1 MGNEFN
7 RNEFIILQCL
17 PDGSVRCCG
26 DASGVI
32 AARRRLR
39 ELSGRGCEFFA
50 MQLHTRAVIFHADAP
65 ALGKRVFQV
74 AYAKPLGRE
83 RAQRLR
89 GLGYGVLSVLGSE
102 WAKKLLGMAAI
113 RPKDI
118 DIFMIGHAA
127 PNWERMEMVEWIRVR
142 YPLARV
148 LAINPPDQQ
157 IPSADYNV
165 LQGHPEIWLPLLDS
179 RVLTPWLPSP

>member
-1 MGNEFN
+1 MEDEFN
-7 RNEFIILQCL
+7 LNEFIILQCL

-32 AARRRLR
+32 RARRRLR

-50 MQLHTRAVIFHADAP
+50 MQMHTRAVIFRAEAP

-74 AYAKPLGRE
+74 AYVESLGRE
-83 RAQRLR
+83 RARR
-89 GLGYGVLSVLGSE
+89 MRRLGYGVLSILGSE
-102 WAKKLLGMAAI
+102 SAKKLLEVAAI

-118 DIFMIGHAA
+118 DIFVIGHAA
-127 PNWERMEMVEWIRVR
+127 PNSERMKVVEWIRAR

-148 LAINPPDQQ
+148 LAINPPDQP

-165 LQGHPEIWLPLLDS
+165 LQGHPETWLPLLDP
-179 RVLTPWLPSP
+179 RVVTSWLPSP

>member
-7 RNEFIILQCL
+7 RDEFIILQCL

-26 DASGVI
+26 DASGLIV
-32 AARRRLR
+32 ARRRLS

-50 MQLHTRAVIFHADAP
+50 MQLHTRAVIFQTEAP
-65 ALGKRVFQV
+65 ALGKRIFQV
-74 AYAKPLGRE
+74 AYAESVGRE
-83 RAQRLR
+83 RAQRMR
-89 GLGYGVLSVLGSE
+89 RLGYGVLSVLGSE
-102 WAKKLLGMAAI
+102 WAKKLLGMAPI

-118 DIFMIGHAA
+118 DIFMVGHAA
-127 PNWERMEMVEWIRVR
+127 PNWERMKMVEWIRAR

-148 LAINPPDQQ
+148 LAINPPAQQ

-165 LQGHPEIWLPLLDS
+165 LLGHPEIWLPLLDS
-179 RVLTPWLPSP
+179 HAVTSWLPSP